1 MRLRC
6 CPNCGCSMAYS
17 IRIAPTLAERLNHI
31 TTYIK
36 DELGLPQSAAAL
48 YNDLESKF
56 AVLADFPR
64 AYMVDEEASEAIG
77 EEVRGVNVRSFK
89 LLYWIDDDAQVVL
102 AFALQFR
109 GEDPKKLKKAKFLL

>member
-1 MRLRC
+1 
-6 CPNCGCSMAYS
+6 MAYS
-17 IRIAPTLAERLNHI
+17 IRIAPTLAERLDHI

-36 DELGLPQSAAAL
+36 DELGLPQSAGAL
-48 YNDLESKF
+48 YDDLESKF
-56 AVLADFPR
+56 AVLAEFPR
-64 AYMVDEEASEAIG
+64 AYMVDEEASGVIG

-109 GEDPKKLKKAKFLL
+109 GEDPETLRKAKFLL

>member
-1 MRLRC
+1 
-6 CPNCGCSMAYS
+6 MAYS

-48 YNDLESKF
+48 YDDLESKF

-64 AYMVDEEASEAIG
+64 AYMADEEASEVIG

-102 AFALQFR
+102 AFTLQFR
-109 GEDPKKLKKAKFLL
+109 GEDPKKLRKAKFLL

>member
-6 CPNCGCSMAYS
+6 CPNCGCNMAYS
-17 IRIAPTLAERLNHI
+17 IRIAPTLAERLDHI

-48 YNDLESKF
+48 YDDLESKF
-56 AVLADFPR
+56 AVLADYPR
-64 AYMVDEEASEAIG
+64 AYMVDEEASEVIG
-77 EEVRGVNVRSFK
+77 EEARGVNVRSFK

-102 AFALQFR
+102 AFTLQFR
-109 GEDPKKLKKAKFLL
+109 GEDPKKLRKAKFLL

>member
-1 MRLRC
+1 
-6 CPNCGCSMAYS
+6 MAYS

-89 LLYWIDDDAQVVL
+89 LLYWIDDDAQVIL

>member
-48 YNDLESKF
+48 YDDLESKF

-64 AYMVDEEASEAIG
+64 AYMVDEEASEVIG

-102 AFALQFR
+102 AFTLQFR
-109 GEDPKKLKKAKFLL
+109 GEDPKKLRKAKFLL

>member
-1 MRLRC
+1 
-6 CPNCGCSMAYS
+6 MAYS

-48 YNDLESKF
+48 YDDLESKF

-64 AYMVDEEASEAIG
+64 AYMVDEEASEVIG

-102 AFALQFR
+102 AFTLQFR
-109 GEDPKKLKKAKFLL
+109 GEDPKKLRKAKFLL